1 VDEETAN
8 DDLTFMFRQA
18 QSIDIQAQS
27 QGRWL
32 LRSARFQEWICSSRS
47 GILLTD
53 GNSEKYGM
61 ARCSPMTL
69 TCAVLAQGL
78 AKRDGTQ
85 VIHFFCG
92 THNTS
97 GDNLAGPTGL
107 IRSLIIQILTRNEL
121 DLSFMDSGRWY
132 EHLEKQDP
140 LVLCNLFH
148 RIVAQLPGMA
158 LFCIIDGVSLFEKE
172 QWRAQI
178 ELVVWK
184 LREMVADPTLNVVLK
199 LLMTSPGISRVVKGI
214 LRSEDRI
221 WIPKDAA
228 AEGKLLTAN
237 DMVFRRSQTPDP
249 SRFPS

>member
-1 VDEETAN
+1 M
-8 DDLTFMFRQA
+8 LRQA
-18 QSIDIQAQS
+18 QSIDVQAQS

-32 LRSARFQEWICSSRS
+32 LRSARFQDWLCSSRS
-47 GILLTD
+47 DVLLAD
-53 GNSEKYGM
+53 GNSEQYGM

-69 TCAVLAQGL
+69 MCAVLAQGL
-78 AKRDGTQ
+78 AKRDGTL
-85 VIHFFCG
+85 VVHFFCG
-92 THNTS
+92 AHNTS
-97 GDNLAGPTGL
+97 GDDLAGPTGL
-107 IRSLIIQILTRNEL
+107 IRSLIIQVLARYEL

-148 RIVAQLPGMA
+148 RIVAQLPGII

-184 LREMVADPTLNVVLK
+184 LREIVADPTMNVVLK
-199 LLMTSPGISRVVKGI
+199 LLITSPGISRVVKGI
-214 LRSEDRI
+214 LRAEDRI

-228 AEGKLLTAN
+228 TEGKLLTGK
-237 DMVFRRSQTPDP
+237 DMAFGRSQTPGD
-249 SRFPS
+249 SRSPR